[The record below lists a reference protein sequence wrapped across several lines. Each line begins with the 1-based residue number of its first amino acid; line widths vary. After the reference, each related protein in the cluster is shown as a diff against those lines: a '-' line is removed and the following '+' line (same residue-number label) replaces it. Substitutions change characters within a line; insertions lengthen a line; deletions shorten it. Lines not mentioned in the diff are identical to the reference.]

1 MTTADA
7 CSKHDES
14 LREETYGNGTGVH
27 SGTAPI
33 IKKRHMCHSVP
44 KLWHSESAGISTIYK
59 QTTNVPLFFIYV
71 FILFVLCCVLWAW
84 NGTAKKEVKK

>member
-1 MTTADA
+1 MEMAQVCTVEQLP
-7 CSKHDES
+7 SS
-14 LREETYGNGTGVH
+14 
-27 SGTAPI
+27 
-33 IKKRHMCHSVP
+33 KKRHMCHSVP